1 MTRRYCAVYR
11 QSDTGR
17 VRLLIAHA
25 LNRFTASRK
34 LPRNIVEQGMKF
46 RRQGGIK
53 LYPTGESDHEN
64 T

>member
-1 MTRRYCAVYR
+1 M
-11 QSDTGR
+11 
-17 VRLLIAHA
+17 LIAHA